1 MSITTPT
8 NPTNGRT
15 ANEAPTMT
23 VPEPPQ
29 KSGKRIVIASV
40 VVALLALI
48 GAAVAV
54 VLVTRST
61 SVAKANPVTVY
72 RQKLSNALAPVV
84 TGNRAVSVS
93 LQALD
98 GSKTTI
104 RAVKVATT
112 NAQQALTAARG
123 AVAIVTVPSAS
134 TQLSQQAA
142 QALTQE
148 DGYLQSVST
157 TLGAPTGNTTASVQP
172 LASATSSAFVP
183 LASVAPGGSAS
194 IYGVSSLLSWAQGA
208 TAAAKRN
215 AVHQTIINN
224 NTTTTTTNAAPATP
238 SGTQSAPDGGTR
250 MVADTA
256 GRLTIT
262 AGSSISDGFARNIL
276 VAAAD
281 YYQANHVL
289 PNGVTLSVSSPATGG
304 SYNVSYSNDGST
316 VYATNIDASTASG
329 NDVSFPASDA
339 NGTG

>member
-15 ANEAPTMT
+15 ADEVPTMP

-48 GAAVAV
+48 GAAVTV
-54 VLVTRST
+54 VLVTRNT
-61 SVAKANPVTVY
+61 TTVAKAKANPVTVY
-72 RQKLSNALAPVV
+72 QQKLSTALAPVV

-123 AVAIVTVPSAS
+123 AVATITVPPTS

-148 DGYLQSVST
+148 NGYLQSVST
-157 TLGAPTGNTTASVQP
+157 TLGDPTGNTVASVQP

-183 LASVAPGGSAS
+183 LASVAPGASAS
-194 IYGVSSLLSWAQGA
+194 IYGVDNLLSWTKGA
-208 TAAAKRN
+208 RRQVKPTQLVIPPVPQTPQVTPP
-215 AVHQTIINN
+215 AVVV
-224 NTTTTTTNAAPATP
+224 
-238 SGTQSAPDGGTR
+238 PDGGTR
-250 MVADTA
+250 MVTDTA

-276 VAAAD
+276 VAAAN

-289 PNGVTLSVSSPATGG
+289 PDGVSLSVSSPATGG

-316 VYATNIDASTASG
+316 VYATNLDASTASG